1 MILTVTP
8 NPAVDLTLHV
18 ERMQAGES
26 HRVPPAA
33 AQAGGKGVN
42 VARVLHAR
50 GIPTLALAPVG
61 GATGRLFESDIA
73 EAGVPHRLVPVSAAT
88 RRSVAIVD
96 ESSGQTSIFN
106 ETGAALCD
114 ADWDALLQAVAE
126 SAPDARCLVGS
137 GSLPPG
143 APTDLYARLVA
154 VARDL
159 GVPSVID
166 ATGAALL
173 AAADAGAT
181 LLKPN
186 QRELQEST
194 GEDDP
199 LRGAQAL
206 LDAGAGAVLVSLG
219 EAGML
224 LVRAGVD
231 PLRARLAAPLSGNP
245 TGAGDA
251 AVAAVAHTLAEH
263 PMGNDKGSDDVAA
276 ELLLR
281 RATAWSAAAVLSPVA
296 GRLGVDPADFES
308 RLIVETT
315 DHAPHEAPNG
325 RE

>member
-1 MILTVTP
+1 MILTLTP

-18 ERMQAGES
+18 ERVLPGES
-26 HRVPPAA
+26 HRVAPAA

-61 GATGRLFESDIA
+61 GDTGREFESDIEA
-73 EAGVPHRLVPVSAAT
+73 AGVPHRLVPVSAAT
-88 RRSVAIVD
+88 RRSIAIVD

-106 ETGAALCD
+106 ETGVALGVD
-114 ADWDALLQAVAE
+114 DWDAVMQAVIE
-126 SAPDARCLVGS
+126 SATDARCLVGS

-173 AAADAGAT
+173 EAASAGAT

-186 QRELQEST
+186 QRELEDST
-194 GEDDP
+194 GEREP
-199 LRGAQAL
+199 LRGAQRL

-219 EAGML
+219 AAGMT
-224 LVRAGVD
+224 LVHRDGTSA
-231 PLRARLAAPLSGNP
+231 LRARLAAPLAGNP

-263 PMGNDKGSDDVAA
+263 PVSGDFPA
-276 ELLLR
+276 EALLR
-281 RATAWSAAAVLSPVA
+281 LATTWSAAAVLSPVA
-296 GRLGVDPADFES
+296 GRLGTDPAELES
-308 RLIVETT
+308 QLIIESS
-315 DHAPHEAPNG
+315 NG
-325 RE
+325 TE

>member
-1 MILTVTP
+1 VILTLTP

-18 ERMQAGES
+18 ERVHPGES
-26 HRVPPAA
+26 HRVPPAI

-50 GIPTLALAPVG
+50 GIRTLALAPVG
-61 GATGRLFESDIA
+61 GDTGRVFESDIA
-73 EAGVPHRLVPVSAAT
+73 DAGVPHRLIPVSAST

-106 ETGAALCD
+106 ETGAALSGG
-114 ADWDALLQAVAE
+114 DWDAVMRAVIE
-126 SAPDARCLVGS
+126 SAADARCLVGS
-137 GSLPPG
+137 GSLPPD

-154 VARDL
+154 IARDL

-173 AAADAGAT
+173 EAASAGAS

-194 GEDDP
+194 AEDDP

-224 LVRAGVD
+224 LVHAGGSA
-231 PLRARLAAPLSGNP
+231 PLRARLAVPLAGNP

-263 PMGNDKGSDDVAA
+263 PASGDFPA
-276 ELLLR
+276 EALLR
-281 RATAWSAAAVLSPVA
+281 RATTWSAAAVLSPVA
-296 GRLGVDPADFES
+296 GRLGADPAELES
-308 RLIVETT
+308 QLVVEGPDETRREST
-315 DHAPHEAPNG
+315 NG